1 VNSKT
6 FDMDLCVYDH
16 WADAAEVKH
25 EYGIDMIN
33 GGAKPVLEDYSAV
46 ILAVG
51 HKEFKSWDIQKSDQ
65 QLLYDVKGVLR
76 KELVD
81 ARL

>member
-1 VNSKT
+1 MNV
-6 FDMDLCVYDH
+6 CVYDH
-16 WADAAEVKH
+16 WADAEEVKH
-25 EYGIDMIN
+25 EYRIDMIN

-51 HKEFKSWDIQKSDQ
+51 HKEFKTWKIQKSDQ
-65 QLLYDVKGVLR
+65 QVVYDVKGVLSR
-76 KELVD
+76 ELVD